1 MTACLQRS
9 YCRSRSWPSISQVF
23 LSSVFLS
30 SVFRSSL
37 PSILM
42 LGLMAVAGTG
52 LAHAQAIG
60 DPAEGKRVAASTCRR
75 CHQIDIQL
83 RDSTNDP
90 VPSFQAIAAMPSTTM
105 LAINVFLRT
114 SHNVMPNIRLTETQ
128 ITDIGAYILSLRDQS
143 PK

>member
-1 MTACLQRS
+1 MTARLQRS
-9 YCRSRSWPSISQVF
+9 HRRSWSAPSICQI
-23 LSSVFLS
+23 
-30 SVFRSSL
+30 RSSL
-37 PSILM
+37 PPILT
-42 LGLMAVAGTG
+42 LGLMAISGIG
-52 LAHAQAIG
+52 LAHAQGIG
-60 DPAEGKRVAASTCRR
+60 DPADGKRIAASTCSN
-75 CHQIDIQL
+75 CHQIDVQR

-105 LAINVFLRT
+105 LSINVFLRT

>member
-1 MTACLQRS
+1 MIARSQRS
-9 YCRSRSWPSISQVF
+9 YRRSWSAPTIRR
-23 LSSVFLS
+23 
-30 SVFRSSL
+30 VFRSSL
-37 PSILM
+37 PSILT
-42 LGLMAVAGTG
+42 LGLIAISGTG
-52 LAHAQAIG
+52 LAHAQGIG
-60 DPAEGKRVAASTCRR
+60 DPAEGKRIAASTCKS
-75 CHQIDIQL
+75 CHQIDVQP

-128 ITDIGAYILSLRDQS
+128 ITDISAYILSLRDQS